1 MRVLC
6 VTFPGML
13 PHARVLADSLRQHE
27 PEWRLEVAV
36 VGSPPS
42 RSSGEDLRLL
52 SVAEELDIDVQA
64 LLARHGPSE
73 LVSVLVPRLLER
85 RCGVGSDAWLHLPAS
100 VWALGSLAPLAAL
113 VSERGVL
120 LAQRAGDD
128 PPDDGLEPS
137 REQLAR
143 MGRIAPD
150 LIGVDGSPQ
159 SRSFLRWWHDR
170 LQDELGRLD
179 GRPRSHDKEDWE
191 WLLRRLELAPA
202 RFSTA
207 VLDDP
212 GCNLSVWN
220 LHEHSLAQTHA
231 GIKVDDRWPLRF
243 MDLPGFEPDRP
254 YRLSAVSSRVRLSQ
268 MPVLSELSVRYA
280 QKLIEFGWQDVAGRV
295 SIGGRLA
302 NGVVFDETMSS
313 MYAMAC
319 EVGEDFGDLSSTEG
333 TEAFMAWLRQ
343 PIAPWESEGITRYIV
358 HRVMR
363 ERPDVTAAFPDLYGN
378 DSHRFAAWWQASGR
392 TELPVAEQL
401 LLPAQGASSRA
412 ASASAGAP
420 SGSARSR
427 RVKTKPAP
435 TRRPTAAVDLLLG
448 VRVTGYL
455 GHILG
460 LGSAARGYISALA
473 ASDIP
478 LSTVSVPLDHLQA
491 PVELSPDYGRHSYD
505 EVVTEGGHAFD
516 LICVNADEL
525 PHVVERLG
533 EDYFRGPRIAVWG
546 WETNSIPRRWARAF
560 GLVDEIWVY
569 SRFMAENIG
578 AASPVPVIALPPP
591 VQAPSRNRGPLRLG
605 VPSGF
610 LFLFIFD
617 YLSTIQRKNPVG
629 LIEAFKKAFAPGE
642 GPRLLIK
649 TINAPLRPLAEEE
662 VLWAAEGRPDIHVID
677 RSLSGEEKDAVMMA
691 CDCYVSLHRSEGFG
705 LTLAEAMAIGKPVI
719 GTRYS
724 GNIDFMTD
732 ENSFLVDYEITRVG
746 PDCEIYPADGEW
758 ADPDLE
764 QAADMMRRVYDEP
777 DEAARRASRARQDIA
792 RTLSPEATGAAMRR
806 RLEELSGVS
815 ASRGQPRPIE

>member
-13 PHARVLADSLRQHE
+13 PQARVLADSLRQHE
-27 PEWRLEVAV
+27 PQWRLEVV
-36 VGSPPS
+36 VIGSPP
-42 RSSGEDLRLL
+42 RGSSWDDLRVLP
-52 SVAEELDIDVQA
+52 VAEELDIDVRG

-73 LVSVLVPRLLER
+73 LVSMLVPRLLEQ
-85 RCGVGSDAWLHLPAS
+85 RCGVGSEAWLHLPAS
-100 VWALGSLAPLAAL
+100 VWVLGNLAPLAAL

-120 LAQRAGDD
+120 LAQRTSDD

-143 MGRIAPD
+143 LGRIAPD

-159 SRSFLRWWHDR
+159 SRSFLRWWDDR
-170 LQDELGRLD
+170 LEAELGKLD
-179 GRPRSHDKEDWE
+179 GSPRSHDKEDWE

-212 GCNLSVWN
+212 GCNVSVWN
-220 LHEHSLAQTHA
+220 LHAHSLSHTHA
-231 GIKVDDRWPLRF
+231 GIKVDDQWPLRF
-243 MDLPGFEPDRP
+243 MDLAAFEPDHP
-254 YRLSAVSSRVRLSQ
+254 YRLSEASSRLRLSQ
-268 MPVLSELSVRYA
+268 MPVVSELSGRYA
-280 QKLIEFGWQDVAGRV
+280 QKLIEFGWHDVAGRV
-295 SIGGRLA
+295 RIGGRLA
-302 NGVVFDETMSS
+302 DGVVFDETMAS
-313 MYAMAC
+313 MYATAC
-319 EVGEDFGDLSSTEG
+319 ELGEEFGDLSSTEG
-333 TEAFMAWLRQ
+333 TEAFIAWLRQ

-358 HRVMR
+358 HRLMR
-363 ERPDVTAAFPDLYGN
+363 ERPDVAAAFPDIYRN
-378 DSHRFAAWWQASGR
+378 DSRRFAAWWQTSGR

-401 LLPAQGASSRA
+401 LLPAQGASGRA
-412 ASASAGAP
+412 ASAALGAELP
-420 SGSARSR
+420 SARSR
-427 RVKTKPAP
+427 RVNPQPPP
-435 TRRPTAAVDLLLG
+435 TRRPIAAVDSALG

-455 GHILG
+455 GHTLG

-473 ASDIP
+473 AADIP
-478 LSTVSVPLDHLQA
+478 LSTVSVPLDHVQA
-491 PVELSPDYGRHSYD
+491 PVELTADYGRHSYD
-505 EVVTEGGHAFD
+505 DVVNEGGHAFD

-525 PHVVERLG
+525 PSVVERLG

-546 WETNSIPRRWARAF
+546 WETNSIPRRWERAF

-591 VQAPSRNRGPLRLG
+591 VQAPSRSRGPLRMG

-629 LIEAFKKAFAPGE
+629 LIEAFKRAFAPGE
-642 GPRLLIK
+642 GAHLLIK
-649 TINAPLRPLAEEE
+649 TINGPLRPLVEEE
-662 VLWAAEGRPDIHVID
+662 VLWSAESRSDVHVID
-677 RSLSGEEKDAVMMA
+677 RSLTVAEKDALMLA

-724 GNIDFMTD
+724 GNVDFMTD

-758 ADPDLE
+758 AEPDLE
-764 QAADMMRRVYDEP
+764 QAAELMRRIYDEP
-777 DEAARRASRARQDIA
+777 DEAARRGSRARQDIA
-792 RTLSPEATGAAMRR
+792 RTLSPEASGAAMRG
-806 RLEELSGVS
+806 RLEELSSLAASRGVS
-815 ASRGQPRPIE
+815 APR